1 MDVPT
6 LLHRHWPE
14 GAAGANARLGEHSSS
29 YSFLEVA
36 LNLFFFLV
44 FSKAQILIEKK

>member
-6 LLHRHWPE
+6 LLHQHWPG

-36 LNLFFFLV
+36 LNHFFWV
-44 FSKAQILIEKK
+44 FSKAQLLIEKK